1 MIPSGFHGH
10 FFDVFETI
18 STRIS
23 SNDYVKQIGGMCC
36 IELFINDAMPLDSLV
51 YRMVDAG
58 NIPDGT
64 ESVGH
69 EAFIRLIES
78 EKKTIDKVCFFY
90 SSSQSEFDAMRQDV
104 LINIWRGLP
113 GFRGECRKST
123 WVYRICLNT
132 CVVSFRIK
140 DRSRGMLPLDM
151 AGDVASED
159 AENEHV
165 EQLYNLIDTLAPTE
179 KALILM
185 WLDGFTYEE
194 IAETAGCGRNT
205 VATRLRRIKE
215 LLINKAQKL

>member
-1 MIPSGFHGH
+1 M
-10 FFDVFETI
+10 
-18 STRIS
+18 
-23 SNDYVKQIGGMCC
+23 
-36 IELFINDAMPLDSLV
+36 DSLI
-51 YRMVDAG
+51 YRMIDAG
-58 NIPDGT
+58 KIPEAT

-69 EAFIRLIES
+69 EAFIRLIEA

-90 SSSQSEFDAMRQDV
+90 SSSKLEFDSMRQDV
-104 LINIWRGLP
+104 LINLWRGLP

-132 CVVSFRIK
+132 CVASFRIK
-140 DRSRGMLPLDM
+140 DRRRGMLPLDV
-151 AGDVASED
+151 AGDVVSED

-165 EQLYNLIDTLAPTE
+165 EQLYNLIDTLAPAE

-185 WLDGFTYEE
+185 WLDGFTYDE